1 VQFIEMSDL
10 VSLTALYPTSVSWW
24 YAIRNR

>member
-1 VQFIEMSDL
+1 MKMTYYL
-10 VSLTALYPTSVSWW
+10 KMLTFNSWW